1 MASKEDIFGSLVLN
15 DRVVDVDTSHMT
27 ISHDAMTLRSI
38 VFFSSDT
45 VSGLL
50 VMMRSHEDSS
60 AL

>member
-27 ISHDAMTLRSI
+27 ISRDAMTLRSI
-38 VFFSSDT
+38 VFFPSDT
-45 VSGLL
+45 ASGLL
-50 VMMRSHEDSS
+50 VMMRSQEESS